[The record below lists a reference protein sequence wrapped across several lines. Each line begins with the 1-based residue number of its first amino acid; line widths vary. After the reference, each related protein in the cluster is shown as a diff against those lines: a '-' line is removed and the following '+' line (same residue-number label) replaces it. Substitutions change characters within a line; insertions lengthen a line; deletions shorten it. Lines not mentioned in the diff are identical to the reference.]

1 MSQSNSPPGIDP
13 TQIDFP
19 PEICAYLTTLLHQTL
34 ACTGELQSHG
44 APVSWDVQGQDVF
57 RWPTIFAA
65 MSAALD
71 AYTDLVAER
80 LTALGRMEVGHGLPD
95 DLGGEAASV
104 SRRHSGG

>member
-1 MSQSNSPPGIDP
+1 MSQSDSPPVIDP

-34 ACTGELQSHG
+34 ACTGGLRSHV
-44 APVSWDVQGQDVF
+44 AQVSWDVQGQEVF

-65 MSAALD
+65 MTAALD

-80 LTALGRMEVGHGLPD
+80 LAMLDRMEAGHDRHD
-95 DLGGEAASV
+95 DLAGEAASV
-104 SRRHSGG
+104 SRRHGGG